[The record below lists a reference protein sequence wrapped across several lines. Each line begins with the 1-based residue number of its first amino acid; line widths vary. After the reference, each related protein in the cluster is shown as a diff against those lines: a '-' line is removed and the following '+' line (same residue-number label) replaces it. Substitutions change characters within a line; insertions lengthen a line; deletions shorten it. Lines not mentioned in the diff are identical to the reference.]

1 MNTHECMLD
10 MYGTLPHDRKLFT
23 VCYTVLWFGL
33 SKCDQQVSDLQV
45 SEQQVSEQQ
54 VSDLQVSD
62 LQVSDLQVSD
72 LLYVLSRLTS
82 RYIRIRRCTCGMYV

>member
-1 MNTHECMLD
+1 
-10 MYGTLPHDRKLFT
+10 MYSTLPHDRKLFT

-33 SKCDQQVSDLQV
+33 SNSD
-45 SEQQVSEQQ
+45 QQ